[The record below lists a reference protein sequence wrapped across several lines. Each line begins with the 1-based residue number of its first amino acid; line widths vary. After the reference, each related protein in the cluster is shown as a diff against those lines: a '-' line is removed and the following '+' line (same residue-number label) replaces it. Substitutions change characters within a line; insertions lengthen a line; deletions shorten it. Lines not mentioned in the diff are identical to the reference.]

1 MRPGLPATTMRRAWS
16 CSSMSSRRPS
26 WGTARVSSSGCST
39 SIEHRNANPGRNH
52 RCGVARFP
60 DGDRGGHV
68 RRALAVRR
76 ARPSQRGDCRRG
88 DPGGCGAP
96 SRHLGRRDDLRR
108 HAARRR
114 LSAQGAADRRCGV
127 GGGTPTRGST
137 IAIGHAWLAEEDI
150 EDRMTGLFRT
160 RLARY
165 SSGSAWLVEYAL
177 HI

>member
-1 MRPGLPATTMRRAWS
+1 MFVDEFQEAQLGDRKGLLIGLQHFDGAPDATPVAIIAAGLPSLPRS
-16 CSSMSSRRPS
+16 
-26 WGTARVSSSGCST
+26 
-39 SIEHRNANPGRNH
+39 
-52 RCGVARFP
+52 
-60 DGDRGGHV
+60 GDRGGHIG
-68 RRALAVRR
+68 RAFAVRR

-88 DPGGCGAP
+88 DPGTAE
-96 SRHLGRRDDLRR
+96 HHHVTWADETIF
-108 HAARRR
+108 AAIE
-114 LSAQGAADRRCGV
+114 LAAGYPHKVQLIGDAAWEVARP
-127 GGGTPTRGST
+127 TPGST